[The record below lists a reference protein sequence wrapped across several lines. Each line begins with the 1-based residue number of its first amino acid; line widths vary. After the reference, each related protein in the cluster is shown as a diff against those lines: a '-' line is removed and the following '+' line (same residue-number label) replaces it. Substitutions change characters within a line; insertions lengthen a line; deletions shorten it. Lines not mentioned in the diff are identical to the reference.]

1 MNLKNVLV
9 EINCLPYNVDIENGE
24 LVSHYCQ
31 GPEQDCCTKIKK
43 LTPGYLC
50 EKCKMVF
57 PKAANIIAMLELR
70 RMTGKLIREDYD
82 NIGAECVKT
91 IYYAE

>member
-9 EINCLPYNVDIENGE
+9 EINCQPYNVDIEDGE
-24 LVSHYCQ
+24 LVSHFCQ
-31 GPEQDCCTKIKK
+31 GPEGECYTGIKK
-43 LTPGYLC
+43 LTSGYLC

-70 RMTGKLIREDYD
+70 RIIGKLIREDYD
-82 NIGAECVKT
+82 NIGAACVKT
-91 IYYAE
+91 IYYSE